1 MKVIVT
7 STEGAQTIVGLDS
20 SEKLNL
26 IRRVDELN
34 KNKKI
39 EDVMKKYKD
48 TFGELGMLKTHY
60 HMRIDENIEPIVS
73 AARQIPYSQRDKLK
87 TELKRMEK
95 LGVIPKDEEP
105 TDWVNTIIVV
115 NKPNDIVRLC
125 MDPQRLNSARLPSD
139 TQWNISQLKRQAQ
152 STTLS

>member
-7 STEGAQTIVGLDS
+7 STEGAQKIISLDS
-20 SEKLNL
+20 SEKMNL

-34 KNKKI
+34 KNKNI
-39 EDVMKKYKD
+39 EDLVEKYKD

-73 AARQIPYSQRDKLK
+73 AARQIPYSQRDRVE

-115 NKPNDIVRLC
+115 NEPNGIVRLC

-139 TQWNISQLKRQAQ
+139 THSGRYLN
-152 STTLS
+152 

>member
-7 STEGAQTIVGLDS
+7 STEGAQTIISLDS

-34 KNKKI
+34 KNKNI
-39 EDVMKKYKD
+39 EDLVEKYKD
-48 TFGELGMLKTHY
+48 MFGELGMLKTHY

-73 AARQIPYSQRDKLK
+73 AARQIPYSQRDRVE

-115 NKPNDIVRLC
+115 NKPNGKVRLC
-125 MDPQRLNSARLPSD
+125 LAPQRLNSARLPSD
-139 TQWNISQLKRQAQ
+139 THSGRYLN
-152 STTLS
+152 